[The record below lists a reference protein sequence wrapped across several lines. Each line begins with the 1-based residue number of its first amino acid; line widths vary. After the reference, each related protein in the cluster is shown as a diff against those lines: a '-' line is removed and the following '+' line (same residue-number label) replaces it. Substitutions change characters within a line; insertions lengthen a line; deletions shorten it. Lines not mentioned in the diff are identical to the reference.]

1 MLIET
6 TSIWSCH
13 VIDQYG
19 AEGPRECRA
28 VEGGQASCHDM
39 LQSPNLDAGYP
50 QDADLRSS
58 PPPRAFTFRVQPFG
72 TPPARPVPQHRGSCA
87 GRLPSRG
94 HPFAYS
100 LLRRRGAR
108 RHLM

>member
-58 PPPRAFTFRVQPFG
+58 PPPPVRSPSVYNLLAPPRRARFRNTVAHAPG
-72 TPPARPVPQHRGSCA
+72 GSRPVGIRSLTHCCA
-87 GRLPSRG
+87 V
-94 HPFAYS
+94 A
-100 LLRRRGAR
+100 AR
-108 RHLM
+108 AVI